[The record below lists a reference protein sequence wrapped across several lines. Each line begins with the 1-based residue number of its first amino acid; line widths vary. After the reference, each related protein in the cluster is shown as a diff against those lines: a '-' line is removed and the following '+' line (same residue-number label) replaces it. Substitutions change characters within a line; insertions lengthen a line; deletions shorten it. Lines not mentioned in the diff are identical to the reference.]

1 MENFLLVLLF
11 LVAGITAYL
20 LAGINPAIVL
30 ARLIYHQDIREQ
42 GSKNPGFTN
51 FKRVYGMKW
60 AWLVMVLDLGKCAF
74 ILAVF
79 QALFTA
85 YADYYAL
92 TYDLRII
99 GVTYTTLMASIG
111 HDWPVWY
118 GFKGGKAFLVNMAAV
133 WFFDWRA
140 GLVAFALLCLF
151 LFTLHYMSLATM
163 IAILGA
169 TVVLLV
175 IGAEP
180 LAIVFAFASAL
191 LMVWRHKENIKR
203 LIHGNEK
210 KFYFKSKK
218 QA

>member
-1 MENFLLVLLF
+1 MREILLVLLF
-11 LVAGITAYL
+11 VGSGATAYL
-20 LAGINPAIVL
+20 LAGVNPAIVL
-30 ARLIYHQDIREQ
+30 ARLIYHQDIRQQ
-42 GSKNPGFTN
+42 GSGNPGFTN

-60 AWLVMVLDLGKCAF
+60 AWLVMVLDLGKCAL
-74 ILAVF
+74 ILAVW
-79 QALFTA
+79 QAFFMT
-85 YADYYAL
+85 YVDYYNVS
-92 TYDLRII
+92 YDLRLI

-140 GLVAFALLCLF
+140 GLVAFILLCLF

-163 IAILGA
+163 IAITGA
-169 TVVLLV
+169 AVVLV
-175 IGAEP
+175 IIGAEP
-180 LAIVFAFASAL
+180 IAIALAFASAL
-191 LMVWRHKENIKR
+191 LMIWRHKENIGR

-218 QA
+218 